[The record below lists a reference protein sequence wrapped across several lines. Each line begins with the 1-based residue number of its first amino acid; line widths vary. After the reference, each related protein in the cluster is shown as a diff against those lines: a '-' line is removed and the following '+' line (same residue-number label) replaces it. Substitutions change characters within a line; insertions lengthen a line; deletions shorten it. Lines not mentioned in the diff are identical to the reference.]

1 MRLPALLNR
10 PAPPRTRQ
18 PGPAPVALPP
28 HPPSS
33 PSGRWERL
41 LRWLDTHRK
50 LVAVVAAVLLFVGIG
65 AGAGGDAGW
74 LRRGAPADSSADPA
88 GGTAAAGRADAD
100 KAYSGRSTSGQ
111 DNAGKRP
118 AGPGTADSP
127 ARGAPDSGDNGA
139 ADQASRG
146 AAEEQAG
153 RGTAGSAPAGSAA
166 DSGLAGKSAADQ
178 AAARRAA
185 EDRAAAQK
193 LAAAQ
198 AADDRA
204 AAERAARAA
213 GTTQPIAMP
222 DLVGRKLN
230 EAVSAAADAGLTGVT
245 LCRTAN
251 GDTPLWW
258 SNWRVT
264 AQTVPTGTRIRP
276 DREVCLT
283 AAKP

>member
-10 PAPPRTRQ
+10 PAPPRPRR
-18 PGPAPVALPP
+18 PGPEPVEPPRLPSP
-28 HPPSS
+28 PPSS
-33 PSGRWERL
+33 GRLARP
-41 LRWLDTHRK
+41 LRWFDTHRK

-74 LRRGAPADSSADPA
+74 LRRGSGADGSSGSTADP
-88 GGTAAAGRADAD
+88 AAGRAEPDRD
-100 KAYSGRSTSGQ
+100 KAFTGGRPSGP
-111 DNAGKRP
+111 DNAGKD
-118 AGPGTADSP
+118 TADKRAADRA
-127 ARGAPDSGDNGA
+127 ARGGGDGAGRGAA

-146 AAEEQAG
+146 
-153 RGTAGSAPAGSAA
+153 TAA
-166 DSGLAGKSAADQ
+166 DSVLPGQNAADQ

-185 EDRAAAQK
+185 EDEAAAQK

-204 AAERAARAA
+204 AAERAARAT
-213 GTTQPIAMP
+213 GTTRPVAMP
-222 DLVGRKLN
+222 NLVGRKLN
-230 EAVSAAADAGLTGVT
+230 EAISTAADAGLTGVT
-245 LCRTAN
+245 VCRTQD
-251 GDTPLWW
+251 GSTPLWW

-276 DREVCLT
+276 DHAVCLT